1 MRRGQ
6 DIAFFAG
13 SIKGVDKKPSA
24 KSDRAS
30 KDQRILQT
38 LQTSIEAVLEQ
49 AASHDDR
56 KHHSD

>member
-1 MRRGQ
+1 M
-6 DIAFFAG
+6 
-13 SIKGVDKKPSA
+13 DKKPSA

-56 KHHSD
+56 KHHSDLGPRAFQQCFE